1 MGDGVDHNGSSE
13 QQFADIEIGVRV
25 SGEIGGQSF
34 TGVVRSTGRTG
45 GRSAISADGTFTR
58 IELGTLDSVSVET
71 DNELTTPS
79 GRKLRRA
86 HVTGAEALSSL
97 RVLPKARSVRPVIEH
112 ALTVYYDGNTELA
125 RTLIDRLI
133 AEQGEES

>member
-1 MGDGVDHNGSSE
+1 MNHNGGSE

-45 GRSAISADGTFTR
+45 GRSAIAADGTFTR

-79 GRKLRRA
+79 GRKVRRA
-86 HVTGAEALSSL
+86 HVTGAEALRSL
-97 RVLPKARSVRPVIEH
+97 RVLPKDRSVRPVIEH
-112 ALTVYYDGNTELA
+112 ALTVYYDGNAELA
-125 RTLIDRLI
+125 RTLINRLLSENE
-133 AEQGEES
+133 AK